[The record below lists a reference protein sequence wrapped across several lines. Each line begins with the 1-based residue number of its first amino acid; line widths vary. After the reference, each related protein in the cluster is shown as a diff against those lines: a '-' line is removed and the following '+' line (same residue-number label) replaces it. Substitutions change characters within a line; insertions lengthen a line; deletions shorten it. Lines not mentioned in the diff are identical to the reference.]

1 MAGEVSR
8 IWNQRCP
15 AARYATGHD
24 CFTTR
29 ANHGY
34 SNAHVPEYQSSFS
47 SATIE
52 IADDQR
58 VVSSGV
64 YGSVRHPMYAGA
76 LVVLAGMPIVLGS
89 WWGLLVLLAMLP
101 APIWRRVRRGKASHR
116 KSAGLRRIQ
125 GKGSLSPDPWTVV
138 KARIAAA
145 EGLGEERTAS
155 HPPSASPIS
164 GLDG

>member
-8 IWNQRCP
+8 LWNRRRP
-15 AARYATGHD
+15 AARYATRHD

-58 VVSSGV
+58 VGSRGV
-64 YGSVRHPMYAGA
+64 YGKVRHPMYAGA
-76 LVVLAGMPIVLGS
+76 LVVLAGMPIALGS

-101 APIWRRVRRGKASHR
+101 APIWRVFDEEKLLTENLPGYAEYTEKVRYRLIPG
-116 KSAGLRRIQ
+116 
-125 GKGSLSPDPWTVV
+125 PW
-138 KARIAAA
+138 
-145 EGLGEERTAS
+145 
-155 HPPSASPIS
+155 
-164 GLDG
+164 